1 MPTVVRNGALAADT
15 TVVDVAPDRVPDRAP
30 DVEPDRALAAVD
42 PPEDV

>member
-15 TVVDVAPDRVPDRAP
+15 TVVDVELTAVDPP
-30 DVEPDRALAAVD
+30 DVVPHRALAAVD